1 MTILFSDVSFGPVA
15 IFIWG
20 PPLLVFLAVAALC
33 ALAVFL
39 IVRAAGKNNRG
50 KTGVNRSGKTGV
62 NRSDKT
68 GDAETTA
75 KTESEGDTRDDGKRV

>member
-50 KTGVNRSGKTGV
+50 KTGVNRS
-62 NRSDKT
+62 DKT
-68 GDAETTA
+68 GDADTTA
-75 KTESEGDTRDDGKRV
+75 KTEPEGDARDDGKRV